1 MLNLRKTT
9 TTLAL
14 LSGIS
19 MLGGAML
26 PVDAQAYTLMDM
38 LKGRSRE
45 DVRRAPP
52 GVVVEIPSERAIRDP
67 EPLPKVA
74 PPKYFT
80 YRADALRTVKT
91 AGFAAAS
98 ATDQTRFL
106 VDARVSVPADVATA
120 VEAYY
125 AKNAAPLW
133 VENGDLTEKARAVLA
148 AMKNAADY
156 GLDPADYAVDEPLL
170 TTASVDSETPTH
182 AAAHAPDTVTTYSTT
197 NTAEAGVTP
206 PAAETTSE
214 AVPAAG
220 TEPAAAASAETAP
233 TANAEGT
240 ATAQT
245 EAAPAATT
253 TETAP
258 AGTSEAAAA
267 ATAEPAPAADAQPAT
282 AEAPAAPASETAP
295 AATVEAPAAD
305 AAVAPPSVADTA
317 PATQP
322 AVTEPV
328 QQVVVDDDRAREL
341 MQFDVALS
349 AKAMLFAQD
358 MVRGRLDPNRISE
371 FHDFKRKP
379 VDLAAVLD
387 AARSA
392 PDAVAYFDG
401 LAPKNPEFKAMK
413 AELAHLRAA
422 EQEEDAIKLPDDL
435 LLKPGMSSPDM
446 ANVFAAIQKQASD
459 AFKTRQAETIAAY
472 QQTPEY
478 TPELVAF
485 VKDFQKESGLSADGV
500 VGRGTVRAL
509 VGDSNEDKVEKLI
522 VAMEQLRWLPSDLG
536 DRHVMI
542 NQPSF
547 RVTYH
552 ENGVE
557 QFSMRTVI
565 GSKAHQTFFFQDKI
579 KTVEFNPSWGV
590 PQSIIVNEMV
600 PKLRND
606 PSYLDRQGYEVAV
619 NGRTVPSSSVDWYG
633 STRNISVRQPPS
645 SDNALGDLK
654 ILFPNAHAIYMHDT
668 PAKSFFKR
676 DMRALSHGCVRLA
689 EPRKMAAALLGISEK
704 EVDSRIASGRNV
716 PTAVTADIPVYIAY
730 FTAWPNKDGK
740 VEYFGDVYD
749 RDVATMKALAAT
761 SKARNPQT

>member
-1 MLNLRKTT
+1 MLKLRKTT

-38 LKGRSRE
+38 LKVRSRE
-45 DVRRAPP
+45 QSARNLP
-52 GVVVEIPSERAIRDP
+52 GVVTEIPSERAIRDP

-80 YRADALRTVKT
+80 YRADALRAVKT
-91 AGFAAAS
+91 TGFAAAS
-98 ATDQTRFL
+98 AADQTRFL
-106 VDARVSVPADVATA
+106 AEARVSAPAEVATA

-125 AKNAAPLW
+125 ARNGAPLW
-133 VENGDLTEKARAVLA
+133 VENGELTERARAVLA
-148 AMKNAADY
+148 TLKKAADY
-156 GLDPADYAVDEPLL
+156 GLDPADYAVDEPQL
-170 TTASVDSETPTH
+170 TTASVSPDASG
-182 AAAHAPDTVTTYSTT
+182 AHAPDAVKTYSTT
-197 NTAEAGVTP
+197 NTAEAAPATSAQTAP
-206 PAAETTSE
+206 PAGTAEAATAATTE
-214 AVPAAG
+214 TAPAVT
-220 TEPAAAASAETAP
+220 TEPAPVT
-233 TANAEGT
+233 T
-240 ATAQT
+240 T
-245 EAAPAATT
+245 EAAPAA
-253 TETAP
+253 EATAP
-258 AGTSEAAAA
+258 AAA
-267 ATAEPAPAADAQPAT
+267 Q
-282 AEAPAAPASETAP
+282 AP
-295 AATVEAPAAD
+295 AATVPPV
-305 AAVAPPSVADTA
+305 AVENA

-322 AVTEPV
+322 AVTEPAAP
-328 QQVVVDDDRAREL
+328 QVVLDDSHAKEL

-349 AKAMLFAQD
+349 AKVMLFAQD

-379 VDLAAVLD
+379 VQLAAIID
-387 AARSA
+387 GAKTA
-392 PDAVAYFDG
+392 PDVAAYLDG
-401 LAPKNPEFKAMK
+401 LAPNNAEFKALRN
-413 AELAHLRAA
+413 ELAQLRVAS
-422 EQEEDAIKLPDDL
+422 EQDDAIKLPDDL
-435 LLKPGMSSPDM
+435 LLKPGMSSPDLS
-446 ANVFAAIQKQASD
+446 NVVAAIQKKASED
-459 AFKTRQAETIAAY
+459 FKTRQAEVIATY

-485 VKDFQKESGLSADGV
+485 VKDFQKEAGLSADGV
-500 VGRGTVRAL
+500 IGRGTVRAL
-509 VGDSNEDKVEKLI
+509 IGDSNEDKVGKLI
-522 VAMEQLRWLPSDLG
+522 VAMEQLRWLPVDLG

-547 RVTYH
+547 RVAYYEHGT
-552 ENGVE
+552 E
-557 QFSMRTVI
+557 QFSMRSVI

-600 PKLRND
+600 PKLRKD

-619 NGRTVPSSSVDWYG
+619 NGRAVSSTSVDWYS
-633 STRNISVRQPPS
+633 STNNISVRQPPS

-704 EVDSRIASGRNV
+704 EVDARIANGRNA
-716 PTAVTADIPVYIAY
+716 PTPVTADIPVYVAY

-761 SKARNPQT
+761 SKARNPQA

>member
-1 MLNLRKTT
+1 
-9 TTLAL
+9 
-14 LSGIS
+14 
-19 MLGGAML
+19 
-26 PVDAQAYTLMDM
+26 
-38 LKGRSRE
+38 
-45 DVRRAPP
+45 
-52 GVVVEIPSERAIRDP
+52 
-67 EPLPKVA
+67 
-74 PPKYFT
+74 
-80 YRADALRTVKT
+80 
-91 AGFAAAS
+91 
-98 ATDQTRFL
+98 
-106 VDARVSVPADVATA
+106 
-120 VEAYY
+120 
-125 AKNAAPLW
+125 
-133 VENGDLTEKARAVLA
+133 
-148 AMKNAADY
+148 MKKAADY

-170 TTASVDSETPTH
+170 TTASVAPETPTQTT
-182 AAAHAPDTVTTYSTT
+182 AHATDAVKTYSTT
-197 NTAEAGVTP
+197 NTAEAAVTPQAATP
-206 PAAETTSE
+206 PAEANSAE
-214 AVPAAG
+214 
-220 TEPAAAASAETAP
+220 AASAA
-233 TANAEGT
+233 G
-240 ATAQT
+240 T
-245 EAAPAATT
+245 EAAPAATVETAPAAPAENNNAAATAT
-253 TETAP
+253 TQTAPVAATAEAAP
-258 AGTSEAAAA
+258 AGTSEAATA
-267 ATAEPAPAADAQPAT
+267 ATAEPAPAITADPAAPAT
-282 AEAPAAPASETAP
+282 AEAPAATATEPAPTAT
-295 AATVEAPAAD
+295 AEVPAAD
-305 AAVAPPSVADTA
+305 VTPPVAAETT

-322 AVTEPV
+322 AVTEPAPA
-328 QQVVVDDDRAREL
+328 VVVDDERAKEL
-341 MQFDVALS
+341 MQFEVALS

-379 VDLAAVLD
+379 VDLAAVVD
-387 AARSA
+387 AARNA
-392 PDAVAYFDG
+392 PDVAAYLDG
-401 LAPKNPEFKAMK
+401 LAPANPEFKAMK

-422 EQEEDAIKLPDDL
+422 SEQADAIQLPDDL

-446 ANVFAAIQKQASD
+446 ANVFAAIEQKASD

-485 VKDFQKESGLSADGV
+485 VKDFQKESGLSSDGV

-542 NQPSF
+542 NQPAF

-552 ENGVE
+552 EQGVE
-557 QFSMRTVI
+557 QFSMRTVV

-590 PQSIIVNEMV
+590 PQSIIINEMV

-619 NGRTVPSSSVDWYG
+619 NGRTVSSSSVDWYG

-689 EPRKMAAALLGISEK
+689 EPRKMAAALLSISEK
-704 EVDSRIASGRNV
+704 EVDARIAGGRNV
-716 PTAVTADIPVYIAY
+716 PTSVTADIPVYIAY

-761 SKARNPQT
+761 AKARSPQA

>member
-1 MLNLRKTT
+1 MLKLRKTT

-45 DVRRAPP
+45 QSARNLP
-52 GVVVEIPSERAIRDP
+52 GVVTEIPSERAIRDP

-91 AGFAAAS
+91 TGFAAAS
-98 ATDQTRFL
+98 AADQTRFL
-106 VDARVSVPADVATA
+106 AEARVFAPAEVATA

-125 AKNAAPLW
+125 ARNGAPLW
-133 VENGDLTEKARAVLA
+133 VENGELTERARAVLA
-148 AMKNAADY
+148 TLKKAADY
-156 GLDPADYAVDEPLL
+156 GLDPADYAVDEPQL
-170 TTASVDSETPTH
+170 TTASVAPDAS
-182 AAAHAPDTVTTYSTT
+182 AGHAPDAVKTYSTT
-197 NTAEAGVTP
+197 NTAEAAAPVETAPAVAAEAAPAASTDAAPATSAQTAAPAGTAEAATAATAAPAVTTEP
-206 PAAETTSE
+206 AAVATPEAAPAAETT
-214 AVPAAG
+214 APATAQAPAADSA
-220 TEPAAAASAETAP
+220 TVPPVAAETAP
-233 TANAEGT
+233 
-240 ATAQT
+240 
-245 EAAPAATT
+245 
-253 TETAP
+253 
-258 AGTSEAAAA
+258 
-267 ATAEPAPAADAQPAT
+267 
-282 AEAPAAPASETAP
+282 AS
-295 AATVEAPAAD
+295 
-305 AAVAPPSVADTA
+305 
-317 PATQP
+317 QP
-322 AVTEPV
+322 AVTEPAAP
-328 QQVVVDDDRAREL
+328 QVVIDDSHAKEL

-349 AKAMLFAQD
+349 AKVMLFAQD

-379 VDLAAVLD
+379 VQLAAIVD
-387 AARSA
+387 GAKTA
-392 PDAVAYFDG
+392 PDVAAYLDG
-401 LAPKNPEFKAMK
+401 LAPDNAEFKALK
-413 AELAHLRAA
+413 NELAQLRAA
-422 EQEEDAIKLPDDL
+422 SEQEDAIKLPDDL

-446 ANVFAAIQKQASD
+446 ANVVAAIQKKASED
-459 AFKTRQAETIAAY
+459 FKTRQAEVIATY

-485 VKDFQKESGLSADGV
+485 VKDFQKEAGLSADGV
-500 VGRGTVRAL
+500 IGRGTVRAL
-509 VGDSNEDKVEKLI
+509 IGDSNEDKVGKLI
-522 VAMEQLRWLPSDLG
+522 VAMEQLRWLPVDLG

-547 RVTYH
+547 RVAYYEHGT
-552 ENGVE
+552 E
-557 QFSMRTVI
+557 QFSMRSVI

-600 PKLRND
+600 PKLRKD

-619 NGRTVPSSSVDWYG
+619 NGRAVSSTSVDWYS
-633 STRNISVRQPPS
+633 STQNISVRQPPS

-689 EPRKMAAALLGISEK
+689 EPRKMAAALLSISEK
-704 EVDSRIASGRNV
+704 EVDARIANGRNA
-716 PTAVTADIPVYIAY
+716 PTPVTADIPVYVAY

-749 RDVATMKALAAT
+749 RDVATMKALEAT
-761 SKARNPQT
+761 AKARNPQA

>member
-1 MLNLRKTT
+1 MLKLRKTT

-19 MLGGAML
+19 IIGGAML

-80 YRADALRTVKT
+80 YRADAMRTVKT

-106 VDARVSVPADVATA
+106 VDARVSVPADVASA

-125 AKNAAPLW
+125 AKSAAPLW
-133 VENGDLTEKARAVLA
+133 IENGDLTEKARAVLA

-170 TTASVDSETPTH
+170 TTASVAPEAPAQTT
-182 AAAHAPDTVTTYSTT
+182 AHATDAVKTYSTT
-197 NTAEAGVTP
+197 TTSEAAVTP
-206 PAAETTSE
+206 PAAPSPVEANSAET
-214 AVPAAG
+214 APATG
-220 TEPAAAASAETAP
+220 TEAAPAASAETAP
-233 TANAEGT
+233 V
-240 ATAQT
+240 
-245 EAAPAATT
+245 APAENTDTTAATKTEPVATT
-253 TETAP
+253 AETAP
-258 AGTSEAAAA
+258 AGTSEAATA
-267 ATAEPAPAADAQPAT
+267 ATAEPAPVTTAD
-282 AEAPAAPASETAP
+282 PAAPATAQ
-295 AATVEAPAAD
+295 APAAD
-305 AAVAPPSVADTA
+305 ATPPVAAETA

-322 AVTEPV
+322 AVTEPA
-328 QQVVVDDDRAREL
+328 QAVVVDDDRAKEL

-379 VDLAAVLD
+379 VDLVAVLD
-387 AARSA
+387 ATRNA
-392 PDAVAYFDG
+392 PDATAYLDG
-401 LAPKNPEFKAMK
+401 LAPANPEFKAMK

-422 EQEEDAIKLPDDL
+422 SEQEDAIKLPDDL
-435 LLKPGMSSPDM
+435 LLKPGMTNPDM
-446 ANVFAAIQKQASD
+446 ANVVAAIQKKASD

-485 VKDFQKESGLSADGV
+485 VKDFQKEAGLSADGV

-509 VGDSNEDKVEKLI
+509 IGDSNEDKVEKLI

-552 ENGVE
+552 EHGVE

-600 PKLRND
+600 PKLRRD

-619 NGRTVPSSSVDWYG
+619 NGRAVSSASVDWYG
-633 STRNISVRQPPS
+633 STQNISVRQPPS

-689 EPRKMAAALLGISEK
+689 EPRKMAAALLSISEK
-704 EVDSRIASGRNV
+704 EVDARIASGRNV
-716 PTAVTADIPVYIAY
+716 PTAVNADIPVYIAY

-740 VEYFGDVYD
+740 IEYFGDVYD

-761 SKARNPQT
+761 AKARSPQA

>member
-1 MLNLRKTT
+1 MLKLRKTT

-45 DVRRAPP
+45 QSARNLP
-52 GVVVEIPSERAIRDP
+52 GVVTEIPSERAIRDP

-80 YRADALRTVKT
+80 YRADALRAVKT
-91 AGFAAAS
+91 TGFAAAS
-98 ATDQTRFL
+98 AADQTRFL
-106 VDARVSVPADVATA
+106 AEARVSAPAEVATA

-125 AKNAAPLW
+125 ARNGAPLW
-133 VENGDLTEKARAVLA
+133 VENGELTERARAVLA
-148 AMKNAADY
+148 TLKKAADY
-156 GLDPADYAVDEPLL
+156 GLDPADYAVDEPQL
-170 TTASVDSETPTH
+170 TTASVSPDASG
-182 AAAHAPDTVTTYSTT
+182 AHAPDAVKTYSTT
-197 NTAEAGVTP
+197 NTAEAAPATSAQTAP
-206 PAAETTSE
+206 PAGTAEAATAATTE
-214 AVPAAG
+214 TAPAVT
-220 TEPAAAASAETAP
+220 TEPAPVT
-233 TANAEGT
+233 T
-240 ATAQT
+240 T
-245 EAAPAATT
+245 EAAPAA
-253 TETAP
+253 EATAP
-258 AGTSEAAAA
+258 AAA
-267 ATAEPAPAADAQPAT
+267 Q
-282 AEAPAAPASETAP
+282 AP
-295 AATVEAPAAD
+295 AATVPPV
-305 AAVAPPSVADTA
+305 AVENA

-322 AVTEPV
+322 AVTEPAAP
-328 QQVVVDDDRAREL
+328 QVVLDDSHAKEL

-349 AKAMLFAQD
+349 AKVMLFAQD

-379 VDLAAVLD
+379 VQLAAIID
-387 AARSA
+387 GAKTA
-392 PDAVAYFDG
+392 PDVAAYLDG
-401 LAPKNPEFKAMK
+401 LAPNNAEFKALRN
-413 AELAHLRAA
+413 ELAQLRVAS
-422 EQEEDAIKLPDDL
+422 EQDDAIKLPDDL
-435 LLKPGMSSPDM
+435 LLKPGMSSPDLS
-446 ANVFAAIQKQASD
+446 NVVAAIQKKASED
-459 AFKTRQAETIAAY
+459 FKTRQAEVIATY

-485 VKDFQKESGLSADGV
+485 VKDFQKEAGLSADGV
-500 VGRGTVRAL
+500 IGRGTVRAL
-509 VGDSNEDKVEKLI
+509 IGDSNEDKVGKLI
-522 VAMEQLRWLPSDLG
+522 VAMEQLRWLPVDLG

-547 RVTYH
+547 RVAYYEHGT
-552 ENGVE
+552 E
-557 QFSMRTVI
+557 QFSMRSVI

-600 PKLRND
+600 PKLRKD

-619 NGRTVPSSSVDWYG
+619 NGRAVSSTSVDWYS
-633 STRNISVRQPPS
+633 STNNISVRQPPS

-704 EVDSRIASGRNV
+704 EVDARIANGRNA
-716 PTAVTADIPVYIAY
+716 PTPVTADIPVYVAY

-761 SKARNPQT
+761 SKARNPQA

>member
-26 PVDAQAYTLMDM
+26 PVDAHAYTLMDM

-80 YRADALRTVKT
+80 YRADAMRTVKT

-133 VENGDLTEKARAVLA
+133 IENGDLTEKARAVLA

-170 TTASVDSETPTH
+170 TTASVAPEAPTT
-182 AAAHAPDTVTTYSTT
+182 AHATDAVKTYSTT
-197 NTAEAGVTP
+197 NTAETPVTP
-206 PAAETTSE
+206 PAATAADT
-214 AVPAAG
+214 AAPATG
-220 TEPAAAASAETAP
+220 
-233 TANAEGT
+233 
-240 ATAQT
+240 T
-245 EAAPAATT
+245 EAAPAATAET
-253 TETAP
+253 APSAPAANADAAANAATQTAPVAATAETAP
-258 AGTSEAAAA
+258 AGTSEAATA
-267 ATAEPAPAADAQPAT
+267 ATVEPAPATTADPAAPVTAEAPAAEPAPAAT
-282 AEAPAAPASETAP
+282 AE
-295 AATVEAPAAD
+295 VPAAD
-305 AAVAPPSVADTA
+305 ATPPVAAEAA
-317 PATQP
+317 PAAQP
-322 AVTEPV
+322 AVTEPAPA
-328 QQVVVDDDRAREL
+328 VVVIDDERAKEL

-387 AARSA
+387 AAKTA

-401 LAPKNPEFKAMK
+401 LAPANPEFKAMK

-422 EQEEDAIKLPDDL
+422 SEDADAIKLPDDL
-435 LLKPGMSSPDM
+435 LLKPGMSSPEM
-446 ANVFAAIQKQASD
+446 ANVFAAIQKKASD

-485 VKDFQKESGLSADGV
+485 VKDFQKEAGLSSDGV

-565 GSKAHQTFFFQDKI
+565 GSKRHQTFFFQDKI

-619 NGRTVPSSSVDWYG
+619 NGRTVSSSSVDWYG

-689 EPRKMAAALLGISEK
+689 EPRKMAAALLSISEK
-704 EVDSRIASGRNV
+704 EVDARIASGRNA

-761 SKARNPQT
+761 AKARNPQT

>member
-1 MLNLRKTT
+1 MLKLRKTT

-19 MLGGAML
+19 MLGSAIL

-45 DVRRAPP
+45 DVSRTPP

-80 YRADALRTVKT
+80 YRADAMRNVKT
-91 AGFAAAS
+91 TGFAAAS

-106 VDARVSVPADVATA
+106 ADARVSAPADIAAA
-120 VEAYY
+120 VEAHY
-125 AKNAAPLW
+125 AKNGAALW
-133 VENGDLTEKARAVLA
+133 VQNGELTERARAVLA
-148 AMKNAADY
+148 TLKKAADY
-156 GLDPADYAVDEPLL
+156 GLDPADYAVEEPHLA
-170 TTASVDSETPTH
+170 TASV
-182 AAAHAPDTVTTYSTT
+182 APDVSGSPVTAQAPDAVKTYSTT
-197 NTAEAGVTP
+197 PTTAETS
-206 PAAETTSE
+206 AALPGTSE
-214 AVPAAG
+214 ASNVASAAVPAA
-220 TEPAAAASAETAP
+220 
-233 TANAEGT
+233 
-240 ATAQT
+240 
-245 EAAPAATT
+245 
-253 TETAP
+253 
-258 AGTSEAAAA
+258 TSTDAVPA
-267 ATAEPAPAADAQPAT
+267 ATAEAPVSAPAESAPAAT
-282 AEAPAAPASETAP
+282 AEAPAANATEP
-295 AATVEAPAAD
+295 AAAAAAEAPAVD
-305 AAVAPPSVADTA
+305 TAAPSVTA
-317 PATQP
+317 ETVQP
-322 AVTEPV
+322 AVTEPATPEV
-328 QQVVVDDDRAREL
+328 APQVVIDDTRAKEL
-341 MQFDVALS
+341 MQFDVALTT
-349 AKAMLFAQD
+349 KMLMFGQD

-379 VDLAAVLD
+379 VDLAGVLD
-387 AARSA
+387 AAKRA
-392 PDAVAYFDG
+392 PDAAAYLGG
-401 LAPKNPEFKAMK
+401 LAPTNAEFKALK
-413 AELAHLRAA
+413 DELAQLRS
-422 EQEEDAIKLPDDL
+422 ESEKEDAIKLPDDL

-446 ANVFAAIQKQASD
+446 GKVVAAIQSKSSED
-459 AFKTRQAETIAAY
+459 FKLRQAETIAAY

-485 VKDFQKESGLSADGV
+485 VKDFQKEAGLSADGV
-500 VGRGTVRAL
+500 IGRGTVRAL
-509 VGDSNEDKVEKLI
+509 IGDSNEAKLSKLI
-522 VAMEQLRWLPSDLG
+522 VAMEQLRWLPVDLG

-542 NQPSF
+542 NQPAF
-547 RVTYH
+547 RVAYFEH
-552 ENGVE
+552 GKE
-557 QFSMRTVI
+557 QFSMRSVV

-600 PKLRND
+600 PKLRRD
-606 PSYLDRQGYEVAV
+606 PSYLDRLGYEVAV
-619 NGRTVPSSSVDWYG
+619 NGRSVSSTSVDWYG
-633 STRNISVRQPPS
+633 STNSISVRQPPS

-704 EVDSRIASGRNV
+704 DVDARIATGKNV
-716 PTAVTADIPVYIAY
+716 PTSVNADIPVYIAY

-761 SKARNPQT
+761 SKARNPQA

>member
-1 MLNLRKTT
+1 MLTLRKTT

-19 MLGGAML
+19 MLGGAIL
-26 PVDAQAYTLMDM
+26 PVEAHAYTLMDM

-45 DVRRAPP
+45 QSARALP
-52 GVVVEIPSERAIRDP
+52 GVVIETPSERAIRDP

-80 YRADALRTVKT
+80 YRADAMRPVKT

-106 VDARVSVPADVATA
+106 VDARVSVPADIATA
-120 VEAYY
+120 IEAYY

-133 VENGDLTEKARAVLA
+133 IENGDLTDKARAVLA

-170 TTASVDSETPTH
+170 ATASVSAD
-182 AAAHAPDTVTTYSTT
+182 AAGQTTAHATDAVKTYSTT
-197 NTAEAGVTP
+197 S
-206 PAAETTSE
+206 AAETPVE
-214 AVPAAG
+214 AGATDAAPATVTA
-220 TEPAAAASAETAP
+220 TAP
-233 TANAEGT
+233 TATAETVPTVAATNNDAGANAATQT
-240 ATAQT
+240 APVV
-245 EAAPAATT
+245 PAA
-253 TETAP
+253 ETAP
-258 AGTSEAAAA
+258 AGTSEAATAATNDPAAAPAPAAA
-267 ATAEPAPAADAQPAT
+267 ATAQAAAAGAQPTSAGT
-282 AEAPAAPASETAP
+282 TEAPLATETAP
-295 AATVEAPAAD
+295 
-305 AAVAPPSVADTA
+305 SG
-317 PATQP
+317 QP
-322 AVTEPV
+322 AVTEPAP
-328 QQVVVDDDRAREL
+328 QAVVLDDDRAREL

-371 FHDFKRKP
+371 FHDFKRKS

-387 AARSA
+387 TARSA
-392 PDAVAYFDG
+392 PDTAAYLDG
-401 LAPKNPEFKAMK
+401 LAPANAEFKALK

-422 EQEEDAIKLPDDL
+422 SEREDAIKLPDDL

-446 ANVFAAIQKQASD
+446 ANVVAVIQKNASE
-459 AFKTRQAETIAAY
+459 AFKTRQAEVIAAY
-472 QQTPEY
+472 RQTPEY
-478 TPELVAF
+478 TPELVSF
-485 VKDFQKESGLSADGV
+485 VKDYQKEAGLNADGV

-509 VGDSNEDKVEKLI
+509 MGDSNEDKVSKLI
-522 VAMEQLRWLPSDLG
+522 VAMEQLRWLPVDLG

-547 RVTYH
+547 RVAYYEHGT
-552 ENGVE
+552 E
-557 QFSMRTVI
+557 QFSMRSVI

-600 PKLRND
+600 PKLRKD
-606 PSYLDRQGYEVAV
+606 PSYLDRLGYEVAV
-619 NGRTVPSSSVDWYG
+619 NGRAVSSRNVDWYG
-633 STRNISVRQPPS
+633 STTNISVRQPPS

-704 EVDSRIASGRNV
+704 DVDARIATGKNM
-716 PTAVTADIPVYIAY
+716 PTPVTADIPVYVAY

-749 RDVATMKALAAT
+749 RDVATMKALEAT
-761 SKARNPQT
+761 SKARNPQA

>member
-1 MLNLRKTT
+1 MLKLRKTT

-26 PVDAQAYTLMDM
+26 TVDAQAYTLMDM
-38 LKGRSRE
+38 LKGRTRE
-45 DVRRAPP
+45 QVNNSLP
-52 GVVVEIPSERAIRDP
+52 GVVTEIPSERAIRDP

-80 YRADALRTVKT
+80 YRADAMRTLKT

-106 VDARVSVPADVATA
+106 AESRVSAPADVASA
-120 VEAYY
+120 IEAYY

-133 VENGDLTEKARAVLA
+133 IENGDLTEKAHAVLA
-148 AMKNAADY
+148 MLKKAADY
-156 GLDPADYAVDEPLL
+156 GLDPADYAVDEPQL
-170 TTASVDSETPTH
+170 TTASVTPAATETT
-182 AAAHAPDTVTTYSTT
+182 AQAPDAVKTYSTT
-197 NTAEAGVTP
+197 NTPEAS
-206 PAAETTSE
+206 PAASNETAPVAATETAPAAPTVLPGTSE
-214 AVPAAG
+214 AANAA
-220 TEPAAAASAETAP
+220 TAP
-233 TANAEGT
+233 VAPAE
-240 ATAQT
+240 
-245 EAAPAATT
+245 PAATT
-253 TETAP
+253 TAEAPVAP
-258 AGTSEAAAA
+258 A
-267 ATAEPAPAADAQPAT
+267 AEPAPAVA
-282 AEAPAAPASETAP
+282 
-295 AATVEAPAAD
+295 VEAPAPAAEQPSTAD
-305 AAVAPPSVADTA
+305 AAPV
-317 PATQP
+317 TQP
-322 AVTEPV
+322 AVTEPAAPV
-328 QQVVVDDDRAREL
+328 VAAPVVVDDARAKEL

-349 AKAMLFAQD
+349 AKVMLFEQD

-379 VDLAAVLD
+379 VQLAGVLD
-387 AARSA
+387 AVRNA
-392 PDAVAYFDG
+392 PDAAAYLDG
-401 LAPKNPEFKAMK
+401 LAPANSEFKALK
-413 AELAHLRAA
+413 DELAHLRAA
-422 EQEEDAIKLPDDL
+422 SGESDAITLPDDL

-446 ANVFAAIQKQASD
+446 ANVFAAIQKKASED
-459 AFKTRQAETIAAY
+459 FKLRQAETIAAY

-485 VKDFQKESGLSADGV
+485 VKDFQKEAGLSADGV

-509 VGDSNEDKVEKLI
+509 VGHSNEAKIAKLI
-522 VAMEQLRWLPSDLG
+522 VAMEQLRWLPVDLG

-547 RVTYH
+547 RVAYYEH
-552 ENGVE
+552 GKE
-557 QFSMRTVI
+557 QFSMRSVI

-600 PKLRND
+600 PKLRKD
-606 PSYLDRQGYEVAV
+606 PSYLDRLGYEVAV
-619 NGRTVPSSSVDWYG
+619 NGRAVSSTSVDWYS
-633 STRNISVRQPPS
+633 STQNISVRQPPS

-668 PAKSFFKR
+668 PAKSFFNR
-676 DMRALSHGCVRLA
+676 DMRALSHGCVRLQ

-704 EVDSRIASGRNV
+704 EVDARIASGKNV
-716 PTAVTADIPVYIAY
+716 PTAVNADIPVYIAY

-740 VEYFGDVYD
+740 VEYFNDVYD
-749 RDVATMKALAAT
+749 RDVATMKALDAT
-761 SKARNPQT
+761 SKARNPRA

>member
-1 MLNLRKTT
+1 LLNLRKTT

-26 PVDAQAYTLMDM
+26 PVDAHAYTLMDM

-45 DVRRAPP
+45 QSARNLP
-52 GVVVEIPSERAIRDP
+52 GVVTEIPSERAIRDP

-80 YRADALRTVKT
+80 YRADAMRVVRT

-106 VDARVSVPADVATA
+106 VDASVSVPADVATA

-125 AKNAAPLW
+125 AKNATPLW
-133 VENGDLTEKARAVLA
+133 IANGDLTERARAVLA

-156 GLDPADYAVDEPLL
+156 GLDPADYAVDEPQL
-170 TTASVDSETPTH
+170 TTASVAPQAQTT
-182 AAAHAPDTVTTYSTT
+182 AHATDALKTYSTT
-197 NTAEAGVTP
+197 NTAEASVTP
-206 PAAETTSE
+206 PAGTPATDATSAE
-214 AVPAAG
+214 AATG
-220 TEPAAAASAETAP
+220 TEATPSTTAETAP
-233 TANAEGT
+233 TVPAANSDAAANAAT
-240 ATAQT
+240 QDAPVAATA
-245 EAAPAATT
+245 
-253 TETAP
+253 ETAP
-258 AGTSEAAAA
+258 AGTSEAATA
-267 ATAEPAPAADAQPAT
+267 ATTGPAPATTADPAAPAT
-282 AEAPAAPASETAP
+282 AEAPAADAGAAAPVAAETAP
-295 AATVEAPAAD
+295 AA
-305 AAVAPPSVADTA
+305 
-317 PATQP
+317 QP
-322 AVTEPV
+322 AVTEPAP
-328 QQVVVDDDRAREL
+328 QAVVLDDDRAKEL

-371 FHDFKRKP
+371 FHDFKRKS

-387 AARSA
+387 KARSA
-392 PDAVAYFDG
+392 PDTAAYLDG
-401 LAPKNPEFKAMK
+401 LAPANAEFKALK
-413 AELAHLRAA
+413 AELAQLRAA
-422 EQEEDAIKLPDDL
+422 ADQDDAIKLPADL

-446 ANVFAAIQKQASD
+446 ANVFAAIQKKASED
-459 AFKTRQAETIAAY
+459 FKLRQAVTIAAY

-485 VKDFQKESGLSADGV
+485 VKDFQKEAGLSADGV
-500 VGRGTVRAL
+500 IGRGTVRAL
-509 VGDSNEDKVEKLI
+509 VGDSNEDKVGKLI
-522 VAMEQLRWLPSDLG
+522 VAMEQLRWLPVDLG

-552 ENGVE
+552 EHGKE
-557 QFSMRTVI
+557 QFSMRTVV

-600 PKLRND
+600 PKLRKD
-606 PSYLDRQGYEVAV
+606 PSYLDRLGYEVAV
-619 NGRTVPSSSVDWYG
+619 NGRAVSSTSVDWYS
-633 STRNISVRQPPS
+633 STQNVSVRQPPS

-704 EVDSRIASGRNV
+704 EVDARIASGRNV
-716 PTAVTADIPVYIAY
+716 PTPVTADIPVYIAY

-761 SKARNPQT
+761 AKARNPQA